1 MDNPKLKGNEAIEKA
16 VARASGGWTADNVRS
31 LVKAIQ
37 RQMNA
42 GAHFLIPIDYAD
54 PENPDHYRLFSI
66 TRDDETYLACFTN
79 EEELRKGPECGIMSN
94 FIDAAIELAIDQ
106 DNLSGIMINPFGTT
120 CCLPKKFLWMIYDG
134 RKPREDDWIRE
145 NYLLEKAI
153 HFATTHHAG
162 QVRKGTHIPYI
173 VHPLET
179 MNILRSMNADNNLL
193 IAGVLHDTIEDTT
206 ATSDDILDRFG
217 LEVASLVDGHS
228 EDKSKTWDER
238 KTRAIEELTHSGKRF
253 KMLVMADKVSN
264 LRSIAADYRAL
275 GDKLWERFNA
285 PAEKQAWYY
294 SGIQDALWDMQL
306 NPDTAPIY
314 WEMVGLYKDVFV
326 KFYHVREYCPPGY
339 EEEYL
344 LQICKDGTAYRLDKG
359 KPSWFEIQYRDG
371 LIEDD
376 DILLPRLNAE
386 RMEDEWNKPFWE
398 CVDNDLH
405 DCTYELVCSKDR
417 NVRIEFSEKT
427 FHLFGEDY
435 GPACE
440 AINGKDE
447 YEYHISMDEDNT
459 KRLIVQ
465 LRADYST
472 SLPLRDLFLK
482 AFGIH
487 MVSTQ
492 LIQYCKKKQI
502 EYEFRTF

>member
-31 LVKAIQ
+31 LVKSIQ

-79 EEELRKGPECGIMSN
+79 EEELRKGLECGILSN

-153 HFATTHHAG
+153 RFATTHHAG

-238 KTRAIEELTHSGKRF
+238 KTHAIDELARSGKRF

-264 LRSIAADYRAL
+264 LRSIAADHRAL

-306 NPDTAPIY
+306 DPDTAPIY

-344 LQICKDGTAYRLDKG
+344 LQICKDGTAFRLDKG
-359 KPSWFEIQYRDG
+359 KPEWIPIQYQDG
-371 LIEDD
+371 LIEEDE
-376 DILLPRLNAE
+376 ILLSRPDAE
-386 RMEDEWNKPFWE
+386 RLEDEWNKPFWE
-398 CVDNDLH
+398 CVEQDLYAN
-405 DCTYELVCSKDR
+405 TYEIINNKDR
-417 NVRIEFSEKT
+417 SARIEILNRALTLS
-427 FHLFGEDY
+427 GEDS
-435 GPACE
+435 GPACKT
-440 AINGKDE
+440 INGKDE
-447 YEYHISMDEDNT
+447 YEYQVSLDEDNST
-459 KRLIVQ
+459 RLIVQ
-465 LRADYST
+465 LRMKYGIT
-472 SLPLRDLFLK
+472 SVLESVFIE
-482 AFGIH
+482 AFGRKNPSSRL
-487 MVSTQ
+487 MDF
-492 LIQYCKKKQI
+492 CKEKQI
-502 EYEFRTF
+502 VFSFSSY